1 MPIAQSCQKRK
12 SRRAGEPCSA
22 WGKVG
27 RDQRRGLVPAS
38 WSAAA
43 GSLAADEILFNADL
57 QVAQIRS
64 SVRCERVARR
74 TDLAESSEI
83 PSFIAGRGV

>member
-1 MPIAQSCQKRK
+1 
-12 SRRAGEPCSA
+12 
-22 WGKVG
+22 
-27 RDQRRGLVPAS
+27 
-38 WSAAA
+38 
-43 GSLAADEILFNADL
+43 LAADEILFNADL
-57 QVAQIRS
+57 QVAQIRA